1 MWGKSTKTNGK
12 TAKIDTLIG
21 QNSEIRGDVVFRGGL
36 HVDGTICGN
45 ISADPDSGS
54 VMSLSERGVVEGDIR
69 VPNVVVNGAVI
80 GDVYVTEHIELA
92 AQARITGNVY
102 YKLIEMARGAE
113 VNGSLVHCK
122 DDELA
127 SKQPQLEKAEPM
139 LLEENDDS

>member
-1 MWGKSTKTNGK
+1 MWSKNTKTNGK

-21 QNSEIRGDVVFRGGL
+21 QNSELRGDVVFRGGL

-45 ISADPDSGS
+45 VSADPDTSS

-69 VPNVVVNGAVI
+69 VPNVVVNGTVI

-92 AQARITGNVY
+92 PHARITGNVY

-122 DDELA
+122 EDELA
-127 SKQPQLEKAEPM
+127 SKQPQIESVRPM
-139 LLEENDDS
+139 LLEESNDS

>member
-1 MWGKSTKTNGK
+1 MWGKSTNSNGK

-21 QNSEIRGDVVFRGGL
+21 QNSELHGDVVFRGGL

-45 ISADPDSGS
+45 VSADPDSGS

-69 VPNVVVNGAVI
+69 VPNVVINGAVI

-127 SKQPQLEKAEPM
+127 SKQPLIEKPQPM
-139 LLEENDDS
+139 LLEESDDS